1 MQASLKPWNRV
12 RIFVSLLVATALLL
26 IVFIVFQAQNSGIA
40 TPASTDQ
47 QNQITTDSAPGDT
60 SYGGY

>member
-1 MQASLKPWNRV
+1 MQTSLKSSNRA
-12 RIFVSLLVATALLL
+12 RLFVSLLIATALLL
-26 IVFIVFQAQNSGIA
+26 IIFIAFQTQNSGIVA
-40 TPASTDQ
+40 PASSDQ